1 MTCGFLQSNVLS
13 ATRCAGVVAVELHGE
28 RVDLH
33 EVPWGLWFA
42 ACIA

>member
-1 MTCGFLQSNVLS
+1 MTSGFCKAMFS
-13 ATRCAGVVAVELHGE
+13 ALLACAGVVAVELHGE